1 MKPVFCLPATSKIW
15 NAAEKHGYSKTQ
27 LVGFWDIMKEMWGE
41 GNISQDDFCSARCA
55 LLPCTAGWA
64 SWRPALTPAWGK
76 LLLWMCRLIGL

>member
-41 GNISQDDFCSARCA
+41 GNIS
-55 LLPCTAGWA
+55 
-64 SWRPALTPAWGK
+64 
-76 LLLWMCRLIGL
+76 